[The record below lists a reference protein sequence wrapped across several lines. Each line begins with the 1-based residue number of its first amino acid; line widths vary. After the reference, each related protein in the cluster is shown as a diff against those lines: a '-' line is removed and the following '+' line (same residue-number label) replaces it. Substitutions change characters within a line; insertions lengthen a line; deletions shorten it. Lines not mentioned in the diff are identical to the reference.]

1 MSAAAPGW
9 PWVGRMQKPPGGMP
23 ERGQGGAGGC
33 DQVSI
38 QLGFSFGLAAAV
50 LDGERT
56 LLGQPAVIAPDDR
69 RRPSE
74 GVASFSKRA
83 ITRTASHSREL
94 SLGACISASV
104 TVLSIRTI
112 VPRSSFSCRAL
123 LTTAR
128 LIASQLAAL
137 MALIVLCN
145 TDFFGD
151 HAKGNRAKARNDAE
165 SSR

>member
-1 MSAAAPGW
+1 LRQTIGSAPGS
-9 PWVGRMQKPPGGMP
+9 
-23 ERGQGGAGGC
+23 ALAC
-33 DQVSI
+33 VSR
-38 QLGFSFGLAAAV
+38 
-50 LDGERT
+50 RT
-56 LLGQPAVIAPDDR
+56 
-69 RRPSE
+69 
-74 GVASFSKRA
+74 

-94 SLGACISASV
+94 SVGGCINASV

-112 VPRSSFSCRAL
+112 APSSSFSCRAP

-137 MALIVLCN
+137 IALIVLCS

-151 HAKGNRAKARNDAE
+151 HAKGSRAKARNEAE